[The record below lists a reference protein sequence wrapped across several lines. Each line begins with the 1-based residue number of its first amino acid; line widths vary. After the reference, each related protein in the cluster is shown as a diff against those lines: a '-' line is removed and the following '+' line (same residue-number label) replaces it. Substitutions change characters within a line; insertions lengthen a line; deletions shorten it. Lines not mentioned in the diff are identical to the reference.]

1 MLGQSRKHKPTKLL
15 SELPE
20 SKWGVLFLPMPQ
32 SAWVQGLITVGVG
45 AVSGGITNAVAVWML
60 FHPYEAW
67 GVGWLK
73 LQGAIPKNKPRLA
86 KSIGKT
92 VGQRLLTEEDLARQ
106 LSAPGLREAFDRAI
120 NVFLDRALNTPRGA
134 LRDELPAP
142 VVAELERSLEPLAER
157 LAAKLAE
164 FVQGPGFGAAV
175 EKYAALDRWVDEG
188 VARPELER
196 AVREFV
202 SAQRAR
208 LLRDERPLLDRL
220 PPGLV
225 AALEQG
231 IADYLPVAVERLGD
245 LLADPAARQRVRDA
259 LKRFL
264 DRAIKSLMVHERLM
278 AKLVV
283 TEARIDRVLDGLED
297 GGLAELAEVLGSPE
311 FRAKAAQAVNDAV
324 VRFLRTPLAERL
336 WALGPDRLD
345 GLERAAADYIVAAL
359 RAPATREWAV
369 RRAREAIELGRRALA
384 GETGQQRVAEAA
396 HAAVTALLEQPIGR
410 PADLLPPDAEAR
422 LRSILTDPLWEWM
435 QRQVPVVV
443 SQLSVQ
449 ELVEQKVLGF
459 STARMEELIRNVTQ
473 RELRLIVQLGYV
485 LGAIVGLVAWGINL
499 LFG

>member
-1 MLGQSRKHKPTKLL
+1 
-15 SELPE
+15 
-20 SKWGVLFLPMPQ
+20 MPQ
-32 SAWVQGLITVGVG
+32 SLWVQGLITVGVG
-45 AVSGGITNAVAVWML
+45 AISGGITNAVAVWML

-67 GVGWLK
+67 GVGPLT

-92 VGQRLLTEEDLARQ
+92 VGQRLLTEQDLARQ
-106 LSAPGLREAFDRAI
+106 LSAPGLRQAFDRAMT
-120 NVFLDRALNTPRGA
+120 VFLDRALNTPRGA
-134 LRDELPAP
+134 LRDELPPP

-157 LAAKLAE
+157 LAVKLGEA
-164 FVQGPGFGAAV
+164 VQGPGFDGAI
-175 EKYAALDRWVDEG
+175 EKFVALERWVEDG

-202 SAQRAR
+202 AAQRGR
-208 LLRDERPLLDRL
+208 LLRDQRPLLERL
-220 PPGLV
+220 PAGLV
-225 AALEQG
+225 AALEQA

-245 LLADPAARQRVRDA
+245 LLADPTARERVRDA
-259 LKRFL
+259 LKKFL
-264 DRAIKSLMVHERLM
+264 DRAIRNLMLHERLM

-283 TEARIDRVLDGLED
+283 TEGRIDRALEGLED
-297 GGLAELAEVLGSPE
+297 GGLAELAEVFASPD
-311 FRAKAAQAVNDAV
+311 FRAQAARAVNDAV

-336 WALGPDRLD
+336 WTLGPDRLD

-359 RAPATREWAV
+359 RAPGTRAWAV

-384 GETGQQRVAEAA
+384 GESGRQWVADAA
-396 HAAVTALLEQPIGR
+396 HAAVAALLAKPIGR
-410 PADLLPPDAEAR
+410 PADLLPADAESR

-435 QRQVPVVV
+435 QRQVPVIV

-459 STARMEELIRNVTQ
+459 STARMEELIRTVTQ

-485 LGAIVGLVAWGINL
+485 LGAIVGLAAWGINV

>member
-1 MLGQSRKHKPTKLL
+1 
-15 SELPE
+15 
-20 SKWGVLFLPMPQ
+20 MPQ
-32 SAWVQGLITVGVG
+32 SAWLQGLVTVGVG

-67 GVGWLK
+67 GIGRLK

-86 KSIGKT
+86 KSIAKT
-92 VGQRLLTEEDLARQ
+92 VGQRLLTEQDLARQ
-106 LSAPGLREAFDRAI
+106 LSAPGLRTAFDRAI
-120 NVFLDRALNTPRGA
+120 SVFLDRALNTPRGA
-134 LRDELPAP
+134 LRAELPAP
-142 VVAELERSLEPLAER
+142 VLAELEGALEPLAER
-157 LAAKLAE
+157 LAERLAE
-164 FVQGPGFGAAV
+164 FVQGAGFEAAV
-175 EKYAALDRWVDEG
+175 EKYAALDRWVEEG

-196 AVREFV
+196 AVRQFV
-202 SAQRAR
+202 AAQRAR

-225 AALEQG
+225 AALEQA
-231 IADYLPVAVERLGD
+231 IADYLPVAVERLGG
-245 LLADPAARQRVRDA
+245 LLADPVARERVRDA

-264 DRAIKSLMVHERLM
+264 DRALKSLMLHERLM

-283 TEARIDRVLDGLED
+283 TEGRIDRLLDGLED
-297 GGLAELAEVLGSPE
+297 GGLAELADVLASPD
-311 FRAKAAQAVNDAV
+311 FRAQAARAVNDAV

-345 GLERAAADYIVAAL
+345 GLERAAADYVVAAL
-359 RAPATREWAV
+359 RAPATRDWAV
-369 RRAREAIELGRRALA
+369 HRAREAIELGRRVLA
-384 GETGQQRVAEAA
+384 GESGRQRIADAA
-396 HAAVTALLEQPIGR
+396 HAAVTALLDRPLGR
-410 PADLLPPDAEAR
+410 PADLLPPDAESR
-422 LRSILTDPLWEWM
+422 LRHILTEPLWDWM

-459 STARMEELIRNVTQ
+459 STERMEELIRNVTQ

-485 LGAIVGLVAWGINL
+485 LGAIVGLLAWGINA

>member
-1 MLGQSRKHKPTKLL
+1 MC
-15 SELPE
+15 
-20 SKWGVLFLPMPQ
+20 LFLPMPQ
-32 SAWVQGLITVGVG
+32 AAWLQGLITVGVG

-60 FHPYEAW
+60 FHPYEAR
-67 GVGWLK
+67 GLGPLK
-73 LQGAIPKNKPRLA
+73 LHGAIPKNKARLA

-120 NVFLDRALNTPRGA
+120 AVFLDQTLNTSRGT
-134 LRDELPAP
+134 LRAELPPA

-157 LAAKLAE
+157 LAEKLAD
-164 FVQGPGFGAAV
+164 FVEGPGFEAAV
-175 EKYAALDRWVDEG
+175 EKYVTLERWVEDG
-188 VARPELER
+188 LAHPELER
-196 AVREFV
+196 GVREFV
-202 SAQRAR
+202 AGQRAR
-208 LLRDERPLLDRL
+208 LLRDDRPLLERL

-225 AALEQG
+225 AALEQA

-245 LLADPAARQRVRDA
+245 LLTDPAARARVRDA

-264 DRAIKSLMVHERLM
+264 DRAIRSLLVHERLM

-297 GGLAELAEVLGSPE
+297 GGLTELAEVMGSAD
-311 FRAKAAQAVNDAV
+311 FRAQAARAVNDAV

-359 RAPATREWAV
+359 RAPATRKWAA

-384 GETGQQRVAEAA
+384 GDAGRQRVAEAA
-396 HAAVTALLEQPIGR
+396 HAAVTALLEKPIGR
-410 PADLLPPDAEAR
+410 PADLLPADAEAR

-435 QRQVPVVV
+435 QRQVPAIV

-473 RELRLIVQLGYV
+473 RELTLIVQLGYV
-485 LGAIVGLVAWGINL
+485 LGAIVGLVAWGINA